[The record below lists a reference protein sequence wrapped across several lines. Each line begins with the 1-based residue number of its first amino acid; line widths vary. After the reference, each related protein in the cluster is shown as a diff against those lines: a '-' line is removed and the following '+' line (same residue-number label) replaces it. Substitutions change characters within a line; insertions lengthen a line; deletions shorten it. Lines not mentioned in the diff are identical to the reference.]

1 MTGERR
7 WRGFTL
13 IELLVVLAIIGML
26 LMIAVPRYYHTLQRS
41 RETILRH
48 DLSVMRDAIDKFY
61 GDRGQYPQ
69 ALAALVDKRYIRA
82 IPVDPITQS
91 AATWAVVESADPDH
105 PGVRDVRSGSDKIS
119 INGTAFASW

>member
-1 MTGERR
+1 MTGEPRS
-7 WRGFTL
+7 RGFTL

-61 GDRGQYPQ
+61 GDRGGYPQ
-69 ALAALVDKRYIRA
+69 ALPALVEKRYLRA

-91 AATWAVVESADPDH
+91 AATWVVVDSTDPDH
-105 PGVRDVRSGSDKIS
+105 PGMRDVHSGSDKTS

>member
-1 MTGERR
+1 MTGDNRR
-7 WRGFTL
+7 RGFTL

-61 GDRGQYPQ
+61 GDRGGYPQ

-91 AATWAVVESADPDH
+91 AATWVVVDSTDPDH
-105 PGVRDVRSGSDKIS
+105 PGVRDVHSGSDKTS

>member
-1 MTGERR
+1 MTGEPRS
-7 WRGFTL
+7 RGFTL

-48 DLSVMRDAIDKFY
+48 DLSVMRDAIDKYY
-61 GDRGQYPQ
+61 GDRGGYPQ
-69 ALAALVDKRYIRA
+69 ALPSLVDKRYLRA

-91 AATWAVVESADPDH
+91 AATWVVVDSTDPDH
-105 PGVRDVRSGSDKIS
+105 PGVRDVHSGSDKIS

>member
-1 MTGERR
+1 MTGEPRS
-7 WRGFTL
+7 RGFTL

-48 DLSVMRDAIDKFY
+48 DLSVMRDAIDKYY
-61 GDRGQYPQ
+61 GDRGGYPQ
-69 ALAALVDKRYIRA
+69 ALPALVDKRYLRA

-91 AATWAVVESADPDH
+91 AATWVVVDSTDPDH
-105 PGVRDVRSGSDKIS
+105 PGMRDVHSGSDKTS

>member
-1 MTGERR
+1 MTGEPRS
-7 WRGFTL
+7 RGFTL

-48 DLSVMRDAIDKFY
+48 DLSVMRDAIDKYY
-61 GDRGQYPQ
+61 GDRGGYPQ
-69 ALAALVDKRYIRA
+69 ALPSLVDKRYLRA

-91 AATWAVVESADPDH
+91 AATWVVVDSTDPDH
-105 PGVRDVRSGSDKIS
+105 PGMRDVHSGSDKTS

>member
-1 MTGERR
+1 MTGEPRT
-7 WRGFTL
+7 RGFTL
-13 IELLVVLAIIGML
+13 IELLVVMAIIGML

-41 RETILRH
+41 RETILEH
-48 DLSVMRDAIDKFY
+48 DLSVMREAIDKYY

-82 IPVDPITQS
+82 VPVDPITQS
-91 AATWAVVESADPDH
+91 AETWTVVESDDPDH
-105 PGVRDVRSGSDKIS
+105 PGVRDVHSGSPKNA

>member
-7 WRGFTL
+7 SRGFTL

-26 LMIAVPRYYHTLQRS
+26 LMIAVPRYYHALQRS

-48 DLSVMRDAIDKFY
+48 DLSVMRDAIDKFD

-69 ALAALVDKRYIRA
+69 ALAALVDKRYIRE

-91 AATWAVVESADPDH
+91 AATWTVVDSADPNN
-105 PGVRDVRSGSDKIS
+105 PGVRDVHSGSDKIS

>member
-1 MTGERR
+1 MTGEPRT
-7 WRGFTL
+7 RGFTL
-13 IELLVVLAIIGML
+13 IELLVVMAIIGML

-61 GDRGQYPQ
+61 GDRGGYPQ

-91 AATWAVVESADPDH
+91 AATWVVVDSTDPDH
-105 PGVRDVRSGSDKIS
+105 PGVRDVHSGSDQTS